1 MKTSQKIKQN
11 VVNNLAKTTLY
22 ENVTELLRMQQ
33 IYEAGIKEVRTKL
46 EILDAEFKVKHDHNP
61 IHHIEDFCIRQKCLA
76 ARKNFRKNRY

>member
-1 MKTSQKIKQN
+1 MKTSQKIKQS

-61 IHHIEDFCIRQKCLA
+61 RLRCA
-76 ARKNFRKNRY
+76 ARTRFSKSSFRACL